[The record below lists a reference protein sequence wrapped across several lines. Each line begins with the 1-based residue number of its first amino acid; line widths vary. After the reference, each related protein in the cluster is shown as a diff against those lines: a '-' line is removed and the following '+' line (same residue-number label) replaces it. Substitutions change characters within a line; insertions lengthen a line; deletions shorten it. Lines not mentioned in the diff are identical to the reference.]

1 MQIRPLAEKVKNQAM
16 NNFLQKYKKEIIVAI
31 FVFLIA
37 TLSFGLGYLTA
48 TKLEKTV
55 PIIFEKCSE

>member
-1 MQIRPLAEKVKNQAM
+1 MKEFI
-16 NNFLQKYKKEIIVAI
+16 QKYKKEIIVAI

-48 TKLEKTV
+48 TKLEKTI
-55 PIIFEKCSE
+55 PIVFEKCSN

>member
-1 MQIRPLAEKVKNQAM
+1 M

-31 FVFLIA
+31 FVFLIT

>member
-1 MQIRPLAEKVKNQAM
+1 ME
-16 NNFLQKYKKEIIVAI
+16 FLSKYKKEIIVVI

-37 TLSFGLGYLTA
+37 TLSFGLGYLVASKITQ
-48 TKLEKTV
+48 KV